1 MPRRLDASF
10 RDAFAAETYRL
21 LHAFAVELRAT
32 TGVGPPA
39 APILLAS
46 ELLLEQH
53 GNGASWH
60 LFEVR
65 PFLRA
70 VRTTLPRARAHQHKA
85 TLVAFLSFLARQEL
99 VDEETVRRAELASIP
114 GWGPEPDDE
123 APREATL
130 CLPAFEA
137 ARSGSS

>member
-10 RDAFAAETYRL
+10 RYAFAAETYRL

-46 ELLLEQH
+46 ELLLDRH
-53 GNGASWH
+53 GNDAAWDR
-60 LFEVR
+60 FEVGA
-65 PFLRA
+65 FLRA
-70 VRTTLPRARAHQHKA
+70 VRATLPRARAHQHKA
-85 TLVAFLSFLARQEL
+85 ALVAFLAFLARQGRL
-99 VDEETVRRAELASIP
+99 DEETVRRAELAPIP
-114 GWGPEPDDE
+114 GWQTEPDDE

-130 CLPAFEA
+130 CLPAFEPA
-137 ARSGSS
+137 SSDV

>member
-21 LHAFAVELRAT
+21 LHAFAAELRAT

-46 ELLLEQH
+46 ELLLDRH
-53 GNGASWH
+53 GDDAAWDR
-60 LFEVR
+60 FEVG

-70 VRTTLPRARAHQHKA
+70 VRATLPRTRAHQHKA
-85 TLVAFLSFLARQEL
+85 TLVAFLAFLAREGTVE
-99 VDEETVRRAELASIP
+99 VDLVRRAELAAIP
-114 GWGPEPDDE
+114 GCEADE
-123 APREATL
+123 EPREITL
-130 CLPAFEA
+130 TLPTLDP
-137 ARSGSS
+137 AR